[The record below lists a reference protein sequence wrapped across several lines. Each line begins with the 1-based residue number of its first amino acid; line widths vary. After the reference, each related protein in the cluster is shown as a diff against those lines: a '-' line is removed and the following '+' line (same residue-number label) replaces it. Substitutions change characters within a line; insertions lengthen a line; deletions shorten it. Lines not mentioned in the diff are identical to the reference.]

1 MRLALLHTSDAH
13 NRWSEAFVSHL
24 RALKAQHDALLL
36 DSGDAI
42 RAGNIGSAV
51 APRSGV
57 GTGCAQRAT
66 TR

>member
-13 NRWSEAFVSHL
+13 NRWNEAFVSRL
-24 RALKAQHDALLL
+24 RDLKAHHDALLL

-42 RAGNIGSAV
+42 RAGNV
-51 APRSGV
+51 AIRCAPKRR
-57 GTGCAQRAT
+57 GTGCARRAT

>member
-13 NRWSEAFVSHL
+13 NRWNEAFVNHL

-42 RAGNIGSAV
+42 RAGNV
-51 APRSGV
+51 AIPLRPSRR
-57 GTGCAQRAT
+57 GTGCARRAM